1 MSKLT
6 RKDVEHVA
14 RLAKLKLSPKEVDLY
29 LTQLGKVVDYVS
41 ELKEVNTDST
51 EPTSQT
57 TGLENVMRPDKLNS
71 SQSLSQEQALSG
83 TEKTFNGY
91 FKVDAILTERTD
103 K

>member
-14 RLAKLKLSPKEVDLY
+14 RLAKLSLSAKEVDLY
-29 LTQLGKVVDYVS
+29 LTQLGEVVDYVS
-41 ELKEVNTDST
+41 ELDKVDTRGS

-57 TGLENVMRPDKLNS
+57 TGLENVMRPDKLNP
-71 SQSLSQEQALSG
+71 SQGLSQKEALAGS
-83 TEKTFNGY
+83 EKTFNAY

>member
-14 RLAKLKLSPKEVDLY
+14 RLAKLKLSPKEIDLY

-41 ELKEVNTDST
+41 ELKEVDTEGT

-57 TGLENVMRPDKLNS
+57 TGLENVMRPDKINS
-71 SQSLSQEQALSG
+71 SQGLSQEEALAGS
-83 TEKTFNGY
+83 EKTHNGY